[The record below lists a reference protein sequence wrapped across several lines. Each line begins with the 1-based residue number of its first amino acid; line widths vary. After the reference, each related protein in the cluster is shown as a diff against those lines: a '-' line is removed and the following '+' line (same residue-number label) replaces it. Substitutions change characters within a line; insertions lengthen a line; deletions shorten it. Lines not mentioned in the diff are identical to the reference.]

1 MSGTLGLVRV
11 MAEAE
16 RLRWRLLLQRC
27 AVRGGLALGGLVF
40 LCAGLAMLHVLAVA
54 ALTPLTGW
62 IAALGIVTAFDLVVG
77 FVLMLCAARQGPGEA
92 ERTAVTLRD
101 AARSE
106 LMGRARLMRVLPMLI
121 GVFRRR

>member
-16 RLRWRLLLQRC
+16 RLRWHLLLQRC

-40 LCAGLAMLHVLAVA
+40 LCIGLAMLHVLAVA
-54 ALTPLTGW
+54 ALTPLTGL

-77 FVLMLCAARQGPGEA
+77 FVLMLCAARNVPGEA
-92 ERTAVTLRD
+92 ERTAAVLRD
-101 AARSE
+101 SARSA
-106 LMGRARLMRVLPMLI
+106 LMGRARMMRVLPMLI
-121 GVFRRR
+121 GVLRRR